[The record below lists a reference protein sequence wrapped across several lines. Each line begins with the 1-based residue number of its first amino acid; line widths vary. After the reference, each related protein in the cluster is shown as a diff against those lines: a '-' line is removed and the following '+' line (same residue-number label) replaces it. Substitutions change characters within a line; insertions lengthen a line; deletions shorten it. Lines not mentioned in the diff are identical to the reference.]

1 MMLYVLVRAL
11 LHASRR
17 SLLSALCPVPFNK
30 HIYSAADKAGHR
42 NDKTS
47 ALPLAT
53 NQSALL
59 AQAARAVDAR
69 DAQLVAP
76 SGLGGGAVMETEAS
90 GAHAQK
96 KVSKIQ
102 EDSRSR
108 E

>member
-1 MMLYVLVRAL
+1 MHVHSTAGRAG
-11 LHASRR
+11 R
-17 SLLSALCPVPFNK
+17 
-30 HIYSAADKAGHR
+30 R

-59 AQAARAVDAR
+59 AQVARPFDAR

-76 SGLGGGAVMETEAS
+76 SGLGGGAVMKTQVL
-90 GAHAQK
+90 GALALK
-96 KVSKIQ
+96 RVRKIQ